1 MDSVIRASSKCPQEP
16 GGHTDESGLLNNR
29 FEKLFKSQAGFT
41 LIEMIV
47 TVGII
52 ALLAAVIIPN
62 VGRFVGT
69 GIQGAKVVELD
80 HVEDAFELMMAE
92 TQATSVTPH
101 DNSNSSSATSV
112 WTTLPVGG
120 ADVLPLTG
128 YLVSSSTVY
137 FYCYDAAGVVSE
149 QFETATPCALP

>member
-1 MDSVIRASSKCPQEP
+1 M
-16 GGHTDESGLLNNR
+16 LNKS
-29 FEKLFKSQAGFT
+29 FENFSKSQVGFT

-69 GIQGAKVVELD
+69 GIDGAKAVELD

-101 DNSNSSSATSV
+101 DKSNSSSATSV
-112 WTTLPVGG
+112 WTSLPAGG

-149 QFETATPCALP
+149 QFETTTPCTLP

>member
-1 MDSVIRASSKCPQEP
+1 MLNQRA
-16 GGHTDESGLLNNR
+16 G
-29 FEKLFKSQAGFT
+29 KLFKSQAGFT

-69 GIQGAKVVELD
+69 GIQGAKDVELD
-80 HVEDAFELMMAE
+80 HVEDAFQLMMAE

-101 DNSNSSSATSV
+101 DNSNTSSATSL
-112 WTTLPVGG
+112 WTLLPVGG
-120 ADVLPLTG
+120 PDVLPLTG

-137 FYCYDAAGVVSE
+137 FYCFDAAGVVSE
-149 QFETATPCALP
+149 QFETAAPCTLP